1 MPDLAGLSIEPFR
14 GDFEGLER
22 MTHVSWR
29 DEYGISSFP
38 NLYRPAFLRYLFGR
52 LPNQDHLIAAY
63 RRDEIVAFLANVPHT
78 FHFRGKTYRATWSGL
93 LVTRKEFLRRGIAE
107 TLVNEA
113 LQLNEHYKYDF
124 TTATFETGHR
134 SALMVKKFQAQGKR
148 LEWMK
153 RLNVIA
159 RILDLGRVERS
170 EGLKAWE
177 RAAVRLVGGARRPP
191 GGEDA
196 RVREY
201 RPSDLDDCLT
211 LFNVYKDKI
220 ELARVWERDEL
231 ERELDFPG
239 VAKTLVFAKDGC
251 AGGAINF
258 LLHDHVG
265 KTRERWA
272 WVNHVAYYALSGRER
287 ASFVRAFLRH
297 VRDLDCVGAIEWTKK
312 YYPQGPFYR
321 AHFFPYF
328 RAVNMYSWTFNPELS
343 LRRVQQ
349 CNEILV

>member
-1 MPDLAGLSIEPFR
+1 MPDVAGLSIEPFR

-22 MTHVSWR
+22 MAHVSWR
-29 DEYGISSFP
+29 DEYDISSFP

-52 LPNQDHLIAAY
+52 LPSQDHLIAAY
-63 RRDEIVAFLANVPHT
+63 RGDEIVAFLANVPHT
-78 FHFRGKTYRATWSGL
+78 FHFRGKTCRATRSGL

-107 TLVNEA
+107 ALVNEA

-170 EGLKAWE
+170 EGLK
-177 RAAVRLVGGARRPP
+177 
-191 GGEDA
+191 
-196 RVREY
+196 
-201 RPSDLDDCLT
+201 
-211 LFNVYKDKI
+211 
-220 ELARVWERDEL
+220 
-231 ERELDFPG
+231 
-239 VAKTLVFAKDGC
+239 
-251 AGGAINF
+251 
-258 LLHDHVG
+258 
-265 KTRERWA
+265 TRERWA
-272 WVNHVAYYALSGRER
+272 WVNHVAYFPLSGRER
-287 ASFVRAFLRH
+287 VSFVRAFLRH

-343 LRRVQQ
+343 LRKVRQ